1 MTKKQQ
7 LLTEKKQ
14 RKELYTQDELDAV
27 TTQIAWLRTMGYT
40 VSPFSFLDVL
50 KVMEAK
56 GLEGVPFADTKTFH
70 GWREQGRKVKKGEKA
85 IYQSV
90 SWNKIEN
97 IKEHKDGT
105 IEVTDE
111 FKRGKVYSLFHRSQ
125 TEEIKS
131 KSKQVV
137 DND

>member
-7 LLTEKKQ
+7 LLTAKKE
-14 RKELYTQDELDAV
+14 RTAKYTQEEFDRAV
-27 TTQIAWLRTMGYT
+27 KHMQVLALAGI
-40 VSPFSFLDVL
+40 VCSPASFIDVM

-56 GLEGVPFADTKTFH
+56 GLDGVPFMDTKTFNA
-70 GWREQGRKVKKGEKA
+70 WRGEGRRVKKGEKA

-97 IKEHKDGT
+97 IKEHKDGS

-111 FKRGKVYSLFHRSQ
+111 FRGGKIYSLFHRSQ

-131 KSKQVV
+131 KNKVV